1 MPSLRTAPPA
11 SGTRTLR
18 WRRAGRASGRV
29 PRLLAEALLPASLLI
44 VTLLAAPGM
53 ALAQSGLE
61 MAGSFGEVNIEPK
74 VSAYLSHMAL
84 GAGSS
89 GTLLVLLD
97 VPPDFH
103 IQVNEF
109 LEATVPEEAPVT
121 LGTLSVK
128 PNARWHDEGVLKGKS
143 SMTVPVTVKSDAP
156 AGVASITFVVGY
168 QGCSEAPTYACF
180 PPNWV
185 EVTLNL
191 DILPSGSKPVAAHE
205 DVFAQ
210 YGLGPAAGGDTGG
223 DTAAL
228 SLEQRLKNALQRGSF
243 IAFLLVFVG
252 GILASFTPCVY
263 PMIPIT
269 ISYVGGRAAN
279 RTHGFILS
287 LFFVLGIAI
296 TYAALGLLAAGTG
309 AVFGAMMQSTAAVI
323 IVAAIFAAMGASML
337 GAFDIVLPSSLTTG
351 MQVASAG
358 KTGGGGGRGVLGAI
372 LMGATTGLVASPCVG
387 PVLVVLLAFVAETG
401 NLFYGFW
408 LLFTFA
414 CGLGLLFLLLGTF
427 AGAINALPG
436 AGSWMDT
443 VKHVFGVI
451 LLAMAIYYL
460 RNVLP
465 PPVTRF
471 LTGVFLVMVGVFTGA
486 FNPLP
491 EEPARRLLFRKALG
505 ILIFLAGTVVFLTW
519 LFNLVGFPLAGVA
532 GTQAA
537 LPGAATHAEPAW
549 RVNDEAALEEAQAQG
564 RPAIMDFW
572 ATWCAACIEL
582 DEKTWIDPRV
592 LEEAKRFVT
601 VKMDLTKNDAFA
613 SEVRARRQVVG
624 MPTVIFYDSQGNEAT
639 RFSGFKG
646 PDEMLR
652 IMQGVR

>member
-1 MPSLRTAPPA
+1 MPSLRTSPPA
-11 SGTRTLR
+11 QPARP
-18 WRRAGRASGRV
+18 WRPQRAGKISARV
-29 PRLLAEALLPASLLI
+29 SWLLVALLLA
-44 VTLLAAPGM
+44 THLLAAPGA
-53 ALAQSGLE
+53 ALAQPGFEPLGGL
-61 MAGSFGEVNIEPK
+61 GEVNTEAK

-84 GAGSS
+84 AAGSR
-89 GTLLVLLD
+89 GTLLVLLE

-109 LEATVPEEAPVT
+109 LEVTVPEEAPVT
-121 LGTLSVK
+121 LGQLNVQ

-143 SMTVPVTVKSDAP
+143 SLTVPVTVKSDAP
-156 AGVASITFVVGY
+156 GGVASITFVVGY

-191 DILPSGSKPVAAHE
+191 DVLPSGSQPVAAHE

-210 YGLGPAAGGDTGG
+210 YGLGPAAG
-223 DTAAL
+223 AAGEDDAGSL

-243 IAFLLVFVG
+243 LAFLLVFVG

-269 ISYVGGRAAN
+269 ISYVGGRASS

-351 MQVASAG
+351 MQSASAS
-358 KTGGGGGRGVLGAI
+358 KTGGGRGVIGAI

-401 NLFYGFW
+401 SLFYGFW

-471 LTGVFLVMVGVFTGA
+471 LTGVFLVMVGVFAGA

-505 ILIFLAGTVVFLTW
+505 ILIFLAGTVVFLAW

-532 GTQAA
+532 GIQAA
-537 LPGAATHAEPAW
+537 LPDAAAHAEPAW
-549 RVNDEAALEEAQAQG
+549 RINDEAALAEAQAQG
-564 RPAIMDFW
+564 QPVIMDFW

-582 DEKTWIDPRV
+582 DEKTWIDSRV
-592 LEEAKRFVT
+592 LEESKRFVA

-639 RFSGFKG
+639 RFSGFKS
-646 PDEMLR
+646 PDEVLR

>member
-1 MPSLRTAPPA
+1 MPSLLLSPPSHPARQPRPHRT
-11 SGTRTLR
+11 
-18 WRRAGRASGRV
+18 RRIFSHL
-29 PRLLAEALLPASLLI
+29 PRLLVALLIATPW
-44 VTLLAAPGM
+44 P
-53 ALAQSGLE
+53 ALAQPGFEEAGGL
-61 MAGSFGEVNIEPK
+61 GEANVEAK
-74 VSAYLSHMAL
+74 VSAYLSHMSL
-84 GAGSS
+84 PVGSE

-103 IQVNEF
+103 IQINEF
-109 LEATVPEEAPVT
+109 LEVTVDEEAPVT
-121 LGTLSVK
+121 LGALTVK
-128 PNARWHDEGVLKGKS
+128 PNARWHEDGVLKGKT
-143 SMTVPVTVKSDAP
+143 SMTLPVMVRPDAST
-156 AGVASITFVVGY
+156 GVTSITFVVGY
-168 QGCSEAPTYACF
+168 QGCIEAPTYACF

-191 DILPSGSKPVAAHE
+191 DILPAGSKAVAAHE
-205 DVFAQ
+205 DIFAL
-210 YGLGPAAGGDTGG
+210 YGLGLAGGAPGEKG
-223 DTAAL
+223 PAEHL
-228 SLEQRLKNALQRGSF
+228 SLEQRLNNALQRGSF
-243 IAFLLVFVG
+243 LAFLLVFVG

-269 ISYVGGRAAN
+269 ISYVGGRAAS

-309 AVFGAMMQSTAAVI
+309 AVFGAMMQSAAAII

-337 GAFDIVLPSSLTTG
+337 GAFDLVLPSSFTTG
-351 MQVASAG
+351 MQTASAG
-358 KTGGGGGRGVLGAI
+358 TTGGGKGRAVMGAI

-387 PVLVVLLAFVAETG
+387 PVLVVLLAFVAKTG

-414 CGLGLLFLLLGTF
+414 CGLGLLFLILGTF

-465 PPVTRF
+465 PPLTRF
-471 LTGVFLVMVGVFTGA
+471 LAGVFLVMVGVFTGA
-486 FNPLP
+486 FHPLP
-491 EEPARRLLFRKALG
+491 AEPVRRLLFRKALG
-505 ILIFLAGTVVFLTW
+505 ILIFLAGTVVFLAW
-519 LFNLVGFPLAGVA
+519 MFHLVGFPLVGA

-537 LPGAATHAEPAW
+537 LPGTVAQMEPAW
-549 RVNDEAALEEAQAQG
+549 RVNDEPALEEARAQG

-572 ATWCAACIEL
+572 ATWCAACNEL
-582 DEKTWIDPRV
+582 DEKTWIDPRIY
-592 LEEAKRFVT
+592 EESKSFVT
-601 VKMDLTKNDAFA
+601 VKMDLTKNDEFA
-613 SEVRARRQVVG
+613 GGVRARRQVVG
-624 MPTVIFYDSQGNEAT
+624 MPTVIFYDGQGNEAA

-646 PDEMLR
+646 PDEVLE
-652 IMQGVR
+652 IMRGVR